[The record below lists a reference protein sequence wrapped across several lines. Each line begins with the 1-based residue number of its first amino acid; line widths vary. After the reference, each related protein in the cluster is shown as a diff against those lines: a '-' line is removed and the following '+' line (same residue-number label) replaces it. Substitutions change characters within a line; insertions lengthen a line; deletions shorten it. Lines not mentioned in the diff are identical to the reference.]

1 MSQVMDILQDTTLT
15 YRQQLNSLAAYADNA
30 AERLDY
36 GSKAR
41 QMMKDGLICDLFEGE
56 LPYRPR
62 YILPDYAKLMRE
74 GCEFLSL
81 KPPTTIWEA
90 IHTLLIFY
98 EHVPSITTFPV
109 YLGNIDTL
117 LDPFV
122 SNETEAYAAIRLFL
136 QHIDRTLTDSFVHA
150 NIGPRETPA
159 GRLILRA
166 SKELQCSI
174 PNITLKYDPAITS
187 ESFALL
193 AADTALACAKP
204 SFCDHQ
210 QYIADF
216 GTEDYAIA
224 SCYNGFPIGGGGY
237 TLIRLL
243 LSHVAATASSV
254 EDFFQHSLPEAAG
267 QILHIIDVRSRFIRN
282 DCAFFQSS
290 FLVKEGFIQPDRF
303 AGMLGVVGLAEA
315 VNTLL
320 KPSCQQER
328 FGYGKA
334 ANALGLRIID
344 TLSKMVRE
352 HTCEVVGCNSGS
364 HYLHAQ
370 VGSDIDE
377 GFSPGCRIPVGEE
390 PDLLDHILQS
400 APFHRYFPNGIGDV
414 FIFEETYQKHPEA
427 LLRIIH
433 GAFRNGLR
441 YFSAYGAGGDLVR
454 VTGYLAKRSDVER
467 LERGEAVTN
476 DTTIF
481 AKGAKHNGHAFDRR
495 IRRFPDED

>member
-193 AADTALACAKP
+193 AADTALDCAKP

-364 HYLHAQ
+364 HYLTLRSAAT
-370 VGSDIDE
+370 SMKA
-377 GFSPGCRIPVGEE
+377 S
-390 PDLLDHILQS
+390 LLAAVS
-400 APFHRYFPNGIGDV
+400 R
-414 FIFEETYQKHPEA
+414 
-427 LLRIIH
+427 
-433 GAFRNGLR
+433 
-441 YFSAYGAGGDLVR
+441 LVR
-454 VTGYLAKRSDVER
+454 NPTCSTTSCNQHRSIATSRMASVMSSSLKKPTRSTRKPCSGSSMGPSGTDCAISQPMALVVTSCGSPVIWPSVPMLNDSN
-467 LERGEAVTN
+467 AV
-476 DTTIF
+476 
-481 AKGAKHNGHAFDRR
+481 K
-495 IRRFPDED
+495 P